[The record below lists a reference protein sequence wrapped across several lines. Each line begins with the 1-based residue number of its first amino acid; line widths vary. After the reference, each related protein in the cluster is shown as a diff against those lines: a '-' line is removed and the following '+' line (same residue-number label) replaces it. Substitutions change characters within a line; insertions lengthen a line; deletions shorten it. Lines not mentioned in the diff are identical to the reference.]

1 MRDDPNR
8 VPWSPV
14 LALVAGLGLCLALAG
29 PARAGK
35 LGWLDEVVQEVVREA
50 ELGGKTAARGLGGDG
65 ASTALRGTTRL
76 FTHEAD
82 EGLEILARRSDDLA
96 RTARRTETA
105 SEALLQRRFARLIP
119 HDPDSVRTFSA
130 LAPAEKRLVVE
141 MGETA
146 QRLAR
151 RYPGQAETMIRSLGT
166 EGLSAVRVYG
176 DDVAEVLVKEG
187 PESLGVL
194 RKTGRGGWA
203 FFTSQVLPHKKKLV
217 AAGVLAAFL
226 SDPDRFVDYAGR
238 ATEYA
243 TREFARAG
251 VELASAV
258 DPARIVT
265 LQALLSDARP
275 RRSTS
280 PVASRAWLEL
290 LGSGGGEE
298 RGELLA

>member
-119 HDPDSVRTFSA
+119 HDPDAVP
-130 LAPAEKRLVVE
+130 AP
-141 MGETA
+141 
-146 QRLAR
+146 
-151 RYPGQAETMIRSLGT
+151 
-166 EGLSAVRVYG
+166 
-176 DDVAEVLVKEG
+176 
-187 PESLGVL
+187 
-194 RKTGRGGWA
+194 
-203 FFTSQVLPHKKKLV
+203 
-217 AAGVLAAFL
+217 
-226 SDPDRFVDYAGR
+226 
-238 ATEYA
+238 
-243 TREFARAG
+243 
-251 VELASAV
+251 
-258 DPARIVT
+258 
-265 LQALLSDARP
+265 
-275 RRSTS
+275 
-280 PVASRAWLEL
+280 
-290 LGSGGGEE
+290 
-298 RGELLA
+298 